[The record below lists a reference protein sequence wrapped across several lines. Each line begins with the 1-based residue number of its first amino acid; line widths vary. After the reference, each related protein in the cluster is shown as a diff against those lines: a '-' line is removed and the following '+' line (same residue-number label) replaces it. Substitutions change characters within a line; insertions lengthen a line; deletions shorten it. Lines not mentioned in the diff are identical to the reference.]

1 MNFLKRSFISMIRN
15 CSKILPLFF
24 AVFVVGN
31 LLCSAVA
38 IKQTTLNTKKQF
50 EKAFGTKIIFDYK
63 NGYQNIGY
71 EENNIKYKNLGAV
84 FKEIDQLDIYSYS
97 NISYFSNSLV
107 SQNVKYQ
114 ENENIYYEYENMP
127 LFIWG
132 IDETIPIDEKEYD
145 IELVDG
151 RTFTQTELNHS
162 KHVVVLSENFKITK
176 DSKIRNIGIGDVVFI
191 ENEPFEVIGIY
202 KRSKNVQIEINGYN
216 EDNNCTRIY
225 MPLGSLDEITT
236 NINHIPVPIK
246 AFFQLN
252 DIEDTDLFMENYAS
266 FTKGIQI
273 PDDFYIMKST
283 ELFEKIGAPIESL
296 SNISSYILVTT
307 EIIMILIL
315 MLFVFL
321 IMKNRK
327 HEIGILY
334 ALGER
339 KYKII
344 LQFIFE
350 IYLVGLLALSCSTIT
365 GCKLGQCLS
374 TTLMNIDNKEEL
386 TIKEKQE
393 QLHLIEMNQVDYSIE
408 YFGQVFV
415 ACSLAMIISI
425 GFPISYILRFEPK
438 KILM

>member
-1 MNFLKRSFISMIRN
+1 
-15 CSKILPLFF
+15 
-24 AVFVVGN
+24 
-31 LLCSAVA
+31 
-38 IKQTTLNTKKQF
+38 
-50 EKAFGTKIIFDYK
+50 
-63 NGYQNIGY
+63 
-71 EENNIKYKNLGAV
+71 
-84 FKEIDQLDIYSYS
+84 
-97 NISYFSNSLV
+97 
-107 SQNVKYQ
+107 
-114 ENENIYYEYENMP
+114 
-127 LFIWG
+127 
-132 IDETIPIDEKEYD
+132 
-145 IELVDG
+145 
-151 RTFTQTELNHS
+151 
-162 KHVVVLSENFKITK
+162 
-176 DSKIRNIGIGDVVFI
+176 
-191 ENEPFEVIGIY
+191 
-202 KRSKNVQIEINGYN
+202 
-216 EDNNCTRIY
+216 
-225 MPLGSLDEITT
+225 
-236 NINHIPVPIK
+236 
-246 AFFQLN
+246 
-252 DIEDTDLFMENYAS
+252 
-266 FTKGIQI
+266 
-273 PDDFYIMKST
+273 
-283 ELFEKIGAPIESL
+283 
-296 SNISSYILVTT
+296 
-307 EIIMILIL
+307 